1 MINGQR
7 QRWRLQN
14 KKGWSRVCRHQVP
27 GSHQCWAPGRA
38 WPAPR
43 PRPGV
48 LTCALERSAC
58 LLSDELAGA
67 GLRGP
72 SFGGGG
78 WGGADGHRGSIHTG
92 PEPIRG
98 EQKLNTSRWR
108 KTPDPWDSP
117 KKPHGASGAG
127 RRTFLSAEG
136 ARQPN
141 GDGSL
146 QVDPALAGLTGQPL
160 RLPKVQSPVHGLWL
174 PSDWVA
180 FRMSLCPL
188 RLWCPSGRVSRQPSK

>member
-48 LTCALERSAC
+48 LTCTLEGSAC

-67 GLRGP
+67 GLGGP
-72 SFGGGG
+72 SFAGGG

-92 PEPIRG
+92 PEPHSGRA
-98 EQKLNTSRWR
+98 ETEHFKVEE
-108 KTPDPWDSP
+108 DPRPLGFP
-117 KKPHGASGAG
+117 KKATWSKWS
-127 RRTFLSAEG
+127 RKKDL
-136 ARQPN
+136 
-141 GDGSL
+141 L
-146 QVDPALAGLTGQPL
+146 
-160 RLPKVQSPVHGLWL
+160 
-174 PSDWVA
+174 
-180 FRMSLCPL
+180 
-188 RLWCPSGRVSRQPSK
+188 VSRGCPAAKWGRKPAGGPRPSWTDWPAPEAP